1 MHVISRQRVCGQLS
15 ELSMIWKKKRIW
27 GDPNYEEERNS
38 RTNKEDNVRVVKGER
53 MREQES

>member
-1 MHVISRQRVCGQLS
+1 MR
-15 ELSMIWKKKRIW
+15 WKKKRIW

-38 RTNKEDNVRVVKGER
+38 RMNKDDNVRVVKGER